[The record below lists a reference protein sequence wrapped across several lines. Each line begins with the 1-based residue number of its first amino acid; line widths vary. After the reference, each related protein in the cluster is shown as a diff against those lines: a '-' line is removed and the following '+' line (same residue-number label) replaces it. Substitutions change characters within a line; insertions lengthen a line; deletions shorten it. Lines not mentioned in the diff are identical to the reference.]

1 MCQPVLQYKKASKCM
16 EDDESSKRLPY
27 LMDGHW
33 VENNQYRWV
42 MSKTLPANGFQGIKT
57 HLNLMSIL

>member
-27 LMDGHW
+27 LMDGH
-33 VENNQYRWV
+33 
-42 MSKTLPANGFQGIKT
+42 
-57 HLNLMSIL
+57 